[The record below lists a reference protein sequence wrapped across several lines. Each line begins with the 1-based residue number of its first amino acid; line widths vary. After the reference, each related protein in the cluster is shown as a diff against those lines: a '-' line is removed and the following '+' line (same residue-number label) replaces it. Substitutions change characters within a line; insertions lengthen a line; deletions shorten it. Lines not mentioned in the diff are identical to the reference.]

1 MRTRVRRRESARA
14 IRGMKEKEGTRVCV
28 CALWYACIR
37 ANLPIESNNWSVWI
51 SEICE
56 MPVLSTQT
64 APLRTAWIA
73 FSWSLRKKYADLVKI
88 SVLIISTRSELLT
101 RTHGKFLFSAQHFVT
116 PFPDKFSSA
125 YRIYKIMQKKQ
136 QAYKTT
142 GIRFS
147 YMFCSIAA
155 LSWALYTPPCRDV
168 SAGDPASDADTSR
181 CVSSTRGS
189 FPKIVSPYIEVTVFT
204 FDIANSCSRWA
215 LFFPEFWGLAPAAWM
230 AYIYIDQRSAICM
243 RVCCTLFIL
252 LPLFTLSLQ
261 PFNVLICI

>member
-1 MRTRVRRRESARA
+1 MVSSSFLHNTLWPLFLTNSLVHTESTKLCR
-14 IRGMKEKEGTRVCV
+14 
-28 CALWYACIR
+28 
-37 ANLPIESNNWSVWI
+37 
-51 SEICE
+51 
-56 MPVLSTQT
+56 
-64 APLRTAWIA
+64 
-73 FSWSLRKKYADLVKI
+73 
-88 SVLIISTRSELLT
+88 
-101 RTHGKFLFSAQHFVT
+101 
-116 PFPDKFSSA
+116 
-125 YRIYKIMQKKQ
+125 KKQ

-155 LSWALYTPPCRDV
+155 LSWALYTPPCRDG

-243 RVCCTLFIL
+243 RVCSTLFIL

-261 PFNVLICI
+261 PFNGFNMYLIFHSVDLLPVLLASTLILLSVRSHLTPLLLLLNIPLCHAASHPWKMEKRPSSERGN